1 MKKIIA
7 AMAAS
12 LAVASFSCPA
22 HHAAEGMLDDE
33 VYEMI
38 DSLLVDTPHAD
49 MVLEDLG
56 TGMTTITIST
66 QTVTQIENMIDD
78 GLLDYASLLDG
89 QTSVNITFNADGTTT
104 TTITQ
109 MDPQ

>member
-1 MKKIIA
+1 
-7 AMAAS
+7 MAAS
-12 LAVASFSCPA
+12 LAIVSFSCPA
-22 HHAAEGMLDDE
+22 HHAAEGIADDE

-38 DSLLVDTPHAD
+38 DSLLADTPHAD
-49 MVLEDLG
+49 MTLEDLG
-56 TGMTTITIST
+56 AGMTMITIST

-89 QTSVNITFNADGTTT
+89 QTSVNISFSTDGTTI

-109 MDPQ
+109 MENQ